1 MSDAIALKLEQNDIS
16 AVAENNMM
24 RYAVKLILDR
34 AVPDA
39 RDGLKPVQRRMLY
52 TLHTEKLT
60 HDAKFVKVSTIAGLN
75 MAYYHPHGQADDV
88 LIDLSEQWSKR
99 LPLVETHGNN
109 GGIDGSPAAAGRY
122 VSARQSKAAQLF
134 LNGLDKGAVKMVE
147 SYHDGKY
154 EPTVLPAVLPA
165 ALVNGTSGIAYGM
178 KTDILPH
185 NSLELLRAAE
195 ALVKNPNITSRQLS
209 EIIQGPDFPT
219 GGLLIATK
227 DQIIEDIETGRTSF
241 TVRGIVN
248 IVTNKNESYLE
259 IVAIPWQVNT
269 TKLIEQI
276 ASVAEST
283 RLVQVEEI
291 FNGVESHEDLSIKIE
306 FKKNTPEDRIKQ
318 FEALLYKKTDLEKK
332 YRSHNLVIADGKPK
346 VLGVKDHLKLV
357 IDFRL
362 QTLKNI
368 WKFETN
374 KLQSRLEIV
383 DGLYRIA
390 KGFPILDTIKSI
402 KVGGRKAVIST
413 LVDTHDFTMRQAEY
427 IADMSVYRLRDSQ
440 ENVEAVISEHAKLNK
455 DISDRT
461 LWLTDDA
468 AATEKLLEDFK
479 NSMEILSDQERRTK
493 VVSSVKDVK
502 IEKIAEVVE
511 SKPRVVIVKRDLQAC
526 QMGTRAFETQSENA
540 DVADIVATIECKTDD
555 YIVLLTRKGR
565 AITRRVLDLENG
577 SFASTHQT
585 FNKLIPTVT
594 ADDTLVGAV
603 LVKENSS
610 ERVISVSDRGYTKVI
625 DPAKLLLN
633 TNNRGYLK
641 RSGQYSSVKNGED
654 EINNVFIIDKKEFDR
669 TAINFELTHQTDAK
683 KTVNLTLDLKDIS
696 HREDGAGGNGA
707 RHLNT
712 WDGQRKILS
721 SEVIKDE
728 NHED

>member
-1 MSDAIALKLEQNDIS
+1 MSDTIALKLEQNDIS
-16 AVAENNMM
+16 AVAESNMK

-52 TLHTEKLT
+52 TLHTEKLN

-147 SYHDGKY
+147 SYHDGKF

-219 GGLLIATK
+219 GGLLIASK
-227 DQIIEDIETGRTSF
+227 DRIIEDIETGSTSF

-306 FKKNTPEDRIKQ
+306 FKKNTPEDRIRQ

-368 WKFETN
+368 WKFETE

-455 DISDRT
+455 DISDRS

-468 AATEKLLEDFK
+468 AATEKLLEDFR

-493 VVSSVKDVK
+493 VVSGVEDVK
-502 IEKIAEVVE
+502 IEKIPEVVE

-555 YIVLLTRKGR
+555 YIVLFTRKGR

-577 SFASTHQT
+577 NFTSTHQT

-594 ADDTLVGAV
+594 ADDTLVGAI

-654 EINNVFIIDKKEFDR
+654 EINHVFVIDKNEFDK
-669 TAINFELTHQTDAK
+669 TAINFELSHQTNPS

-721 SEVIKDE
+721 LEVVKDE
-728 NHED
+728 NNED